1 MCYVQNSE
9 YWRICMIPGNPPQ
22 TVDGIVLLGW
32 KAEAEALKFL
42 MDHCVFDEPLGQDA
56 ARVIWQQYHSAVESL
71 PERAAL
77 APPRLPMT
85 GYYELEAVKEFKR
98 KWRGVPNILGVVKI
112 DPMGLVVHQL
122 KIVVERSHTT
132 YRSKVDS
139 MNGWLKHGL
148 FGDEATP
155 SLNIRAAMNAVDVE
169 LPHAEFVLG
178 FNPGRGFTIEQM
190 ARHVNVT
197 EFGNRMMLWAGYQ
210 RSYARM
216 LSMAPDAIDRSL
228 VVALTADGNFKVS
241 PLSPN
246 QGEREMLT
254 GLRPPL
260 FGDFFDDRLVMKV
273 KLRKKKFELHVRAAL
288 VEIDA

>member
-1 MCYVQNSE
+1 MS
-9 YWRICMIPGNPPQ
+9 PAPAGNPSH

-32 KAEAEALKFL
+32 KTEAEALAFL
-42 MDHCVFDEPLGQDA
+42 MNHCVFDEPLGKDA
-56 ARVIWQQYHSAVESL
+56 ALAIWHHYRSAVASL

-77 APPRLPMT
+77 APQRLPIT
-85 GYYELEAVKEFKR
+85 GHYELEAVKEFKR
-98 KWRGVPNILGVVKI
+98 KWRGALNILDVVKI

-122 KIVVERSHTT
+122 DIVVERSHST
-132 YRSKVDS
+132 YRSKVES

-148 FGDEATP
+148 FGDGATP

-169 LPHAEFVLG
+169 LPHAEFVFG
-178 FNPGRGFTIEQM
+178 FNPARGFTVEQM

-197 EFGNRMMLWAGYQ
+197 EFGNRMMLWAGYH

-260 FGDFFDDRLVMKV
+260 FGDFLDDRLVMKV
-273 KLRKKKFELHVRAAL
+273 KLRKKRFELHVRAAIAA
-288 VEIDA
+288 IDA